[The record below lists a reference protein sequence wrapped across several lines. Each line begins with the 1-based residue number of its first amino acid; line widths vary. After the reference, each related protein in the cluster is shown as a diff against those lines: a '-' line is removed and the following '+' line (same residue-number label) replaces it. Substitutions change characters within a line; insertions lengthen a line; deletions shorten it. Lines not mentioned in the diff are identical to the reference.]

1 MINNNHCLTIKS
13 LQWLTINNYVEWLII
28 SKINSIIIVSIVKPN
43 GNNFIVS
50 IFLEDW
56 FSKFHTYIL
65 TKHLQ
70 FNQNISK
77 WNEIE
82 TL

>member
-1 MINNNHCLTIKS
+1 MINNHHCLTIKS
-13 LQWLTINNYVEWLII
+13 LQWLTINNYVQWLII
-28 SKINSIIIVSIVKPN
+28 SKINSIIIVSIVKTN
-43 GNNFIVS
+43 CNNFIVN

-56 FSKFHTYIL
+56 FSKFHKYTL
-65 TKHLQ
+65 TKHLK
-70 FNQNISK
+70 FNQNIIK